1 MANIVRALDYL
12 FGCHH
17 GNLSRVFTIEG
28 KTYQVC
34 CKCGAK
40 FDYSLVEMSMGRRQS
55 RRPGFRWMRTT

>member
-1 MANIVRALDYL
+1 MASIVRALDYL

-40 FDYSLVEMSMGRRQS
+40 FDYSLVEMSTGRRQS
-55 RRPGFRWMRTT
+55 RRSGFRWMRTI